1 MHCIVIRALDQ
12 AQQKYTGFPSLH
24 RFELPHRFLVAKRT
38 TNPSPLTTEIL
49 RLVLQR
55 WEARIPADTVPNMGT
70 TNIMTGIGC
79 LHFADSDRAWPVGIP
94 GAPLLQEV
102 SCNSLRVENKHAHA
116 EDLQVDKITLCW

>member
-24 RFELPHRFLVAKRT
+24 RCELPHRFLVAKRT
-38 TNPSPLTTEIL
+38 TNPPPLPTEIL

-55 WEARIPADTVPNMGT
+55 WEAGIPANSAPNMSIT
-70 TNIMTGIGC
+70 DIMTGIGRS
-79 LHFADSDRAWPVGIP
+79 HFADSDCAWPIGIP
-94 GAPLLQEV
+94 GTPLLQEV